1 MSVQTTTSTTSGGS
15 LKPTL
20 GLAGITINAMALIAP
35 GAFLWTTFQSQS
47 AYGFTS
53 MWASV
58 AVATIVA
65 LLTAVC
71 YATLSKA
78 YPQAGAGSSY
88 FYAEAAFLEKESHS
102 HFKLARIAKLIIGC
116 AAHLY
121 YWVYPGVM
129 VAFMGTILT
138 FIIQL
143 FKPDF
148 GDAAHLWEPVALC
161 ILFAAITGAIAYRG
175 VSGST
180 MANVVINV
188 IQILALLTFTV
199 LAIVYRSGHPGVQ
212 YAHPN
217 GLSVVSPH
225 GLSQLIFQ
233 STIAILLVV
242 GFESATALAAEAKN
256 PEKDIP
262 RGVLLSLIIQ
272 AVIFYSF
279 EYFGANYFIGQQYAG
294 ILDKNGTNFMAI
306 SNLDP
311 KINAATDPGFAN
323 AVTTAGGTAANY
335 VGGTVVRGF
344 DAAAASSAP
353 IGDFSKIIGDS
364 LLHGHGLQFEI
375 IMAAT
380 VVIALVGTA
389 LSCLSTGVRVSYA
402 MGKDDELP
410 GPFGSLHGKFNTPH
424 NAIIMLTV
432 ISAII
437 GGYGVLNSDNL
448 LKVAIISNLGTFLLY
463 GMTCLATYIAFSHV
477 KGAEI
482 FTTKLVPI
490 LGIFLNFG
498 LMVGDIYFAFFAVSA
513 TANSKY
519 DAKVAL
525 IFSASFM
532 VLSFAYL
539 AIRAAM
545 KKEPMFLPADHKD
558 MRVETISSR

>member
-1 MSVQTTTSTTSGGS
+1 MAVVETSAPVSMTGGT

-20 GLAGITINAMALIAP
+20 GLTGITINAMALIAP
-35 GAFLWTTFQSQS
+35 GAFLWTTFQGQS
-47 AYGFTS
+47 AYGYKS

-71 YATLSKA
+71 YATLAKK
-78 YPQAGAGSSY
+78 YPQGGAGSSY

-138 FIIQL
+138 FIVQL
-143 FKPDF
+143 FKPEF
-148 GDAAHLWEPVALC
+148 GDATHLWEPVALC
-161 ILFAAITGAIAYRG
+161 VLFAALTGAIAYRG

-199 LAIVYRSGHPGVQ
+199 LAITYRASGHGGPYV
-212 YAHPN
+212 HPS
-217 GLSVVSPH
+217 GLSVISPH
-225 GLSQLIFQ
+225 GFSELLFQ

-256 PEKDIP
+256 PQKDIP

-272 AVIFYSF
+272 AVVFYSF
-279 EYFGANYFIGQQYAG
+279 EYFGANYFIGQHYAG
-294 ILDKNGTNFMAI
+294 VLDKAGANFTMI
-306 SNLDP
+306 DP
-311 KINAATDPGFAN
+311 AKIHAAAD
-323 AVTTAGGTAANY
+323 AGSAY
-335 VGGTVVRGF
+335 VGGSIVTGF

-389 LSCLSTGVRVSYA
+389 LSCLATGVRVSYA

-410 GPFGSLHGKFNTPH
+410 GPFGSLHGKHNTPH

-477 KGAEI
+477 KGAEV
-482 FTTKLVPI
+482 FTTKIIPM
-490 LGIFLNFG
+490 LGLFLNFG
-498 LMVGDIYFAFFAVSA
+498 LMVGDVYFAFFAPSA
-513 TANSKY
+513 TAASKY

-525 IFSASFM
+525 IFSATFM

-539 AIRAAM
+539 AVRSLLR
-545 KKEPMFLPADHKD
+545 KEPMFLAHNHKE
-558 MRVETISSR
+558 MQAEMTSLS

>member
-1 MSVQTTTSTTSGGS
+1 MAVETSAPVSTAGGS

-20 GLAGITINAMALIAP
+20 GLTGITINAMALIAP
-35 GAFLWTTFQSQS
+35 GAFLWTTFQGQS
-47 AYGFTS
+47 AYGATS

-71 YATLSKA
+71 YATLSKK
-78 YPQAGAGSSY
+78 YPQGGAGSSY

-102 HFKLARIAKLIIGC
+102 HFKLARVAKLIIGC

-138 FIIQL
+138 FIVQL
-143 FKPDF
+143 FKPTF
-148 GDAAHLWEPVALC
+148 GDSTHLWQPVALC
-161 ILFAAITGAIAYRG
+161 VIFAAITGAIAYRG

-188 IQILALLTFTV
+188 IQILALLTFTI
-199 LAIVYRSGHPGVQ
+199 LAIVYRSRHPEVS
-212 YAHPN
+212 YIHPS
-217 GLSVVSPH
+217 GLSVISPH

-256 PEKDIP
+256 PQKDIP

-279 EYFGANYFIGQQYAG
+279 EYFGANYFIGQNYAG
-294 ILDKNGTNFMAI
+294 ILDKAGANFSVI
-306 SNLDP
+306 DP
-311 KINAATDPGFAN
+311 KITSITDHAIDQT
-323 AVTTAGGTAANY
+323 AYAGGSI
-335 VGGTVVRGF
+335 VRGF

-380 VVIALVGTA
+380 VVLALVGTA
-389 LSCLSTGVRVSYA
+389 LSCLATGVRVSYA

-410 GPFGSLHGKFNTPH
+410 GPFGSLHGKHNTPH

-477 KGAEI
+477 KGAGI
-482 FTTKLVPI
+482 FTTKLAPI
-490 LGIFLNFG
+490 LGMFLNFG
-498 LMVGDIYFAFFAVSA
+498 LMVGDIYFAFFAPSA
-513 TANSKY
+513 TMASKY

-532 VLSFAYL
+532 MLSFLYL
-539 AIRAAM
+539 AVRSGIR
-545 KKEPMFLPADHKD
+545 KEPMFLSHDHKEMQVKTVS
-558 MRVETISSR
+558 MR

>member
-1 MSVQTTTSTTSGGS
+1 MSVQTTPSRGTTGE

-47 AYGFTS
+47 AYGATS

-65 LLTAVC
+65 LLTASC
-71 YATLSKA
+71 YATLSKQ
-78 YPQAGAGSSY
+78 YPQGGAGSSY

-143 FKPDF
+143 FNPAF
-148 GDAAHLWEPVALC
+148 GDASHLWEPVALC
-161 ILFAAITGAIAYRG
+161 VVFAAITGAIAYRG

-180 MANVVINV
+180 MANVVINA
-188 IQILALLTFTV
+188 IQILALLTFTI
-199 LAIVYRSGHPGVQ
+199 LAIVYRSGHPEVS
-212 YAHPN
+212 YIHTS
-217 GLSVVSPH
+217 GLSVISPH

-256 PEKDIP
+256 PQKDIP

-272 AVIFYSF
+272 AVVFYSF
-279 EYFGANYFIGQQYAG
+279 EYFGANYFIGQNYAG
-294 ILDKNGTNFMAI
+294 IVDKAGQNFSMI
-306 SNLDP
+306 DP
-311 KINAATDPGFAN
+311 KITAMTDPSIVSQTAY
-323 AVTTAGGTAANY
+323 AGGSI
-335 VGGTVVRGF
+335 VRGF

-375 IMAAT
+375 VMAAT
-380 VVIALVGTA
+380 VVLALVGTA

-424 NAIIMLTV
+424 NAIIMLTA
-432 ISAII
+432 ISAVI

-477 KGAEI
+477 KGAEV
-482 FTTKLVPI
+482 FTTKLIPL

-513 TANSKY
+513 TAASKY

-532 VLSFAYL
+532 VLSFVYL
-539 AIRAAM
+539 AVRSAM
-545 KKEPMFLPADHKD
+545 NKQPMLLPSDHKE
-558 MRVETISSR
+558 MLVETLSSR